1 MEKDEILSRWSE
13 YIGELY
19 HDDNRGD
26 MPDIAAEVESLGEKL
41 STHYGASQRRNHL
54 DQMVSLPRCL

>member
-13 YIGELY
+13 YIGELRN
-19 HDDNRGD
+19 DDNRGD
-26 MPDIAAEVESLGEKL
+26 IPDIAAESLGEKI

-54 DQMVSLPRCL
+54 DQMVSLPICL